1 MLRVFFAV
9 LAGLVRYRKMR
20 KDALRIQSGQ
30 RAAVADS
37 RNARLKIISVAQ
49 IPQTRHSGIHLDVN
63 LKDAAAFDRLFA
75 VLKRFRLAA
84 DRLCN
89 VILDQPRHLLLRC
102 VAEN

>member
-1 MLRVFFAV
+1 MTERELSSQALFHFLNHTHKQVELMLRVFFAV

-63 LKDAAAFDRLFA
+63 L
-75 VLKRFRLAA
+75 
-84 DRLCN
+84 
-89 VILDQPRHLLLRC
+89 
-102 VAEN
+102 